1 MRNEILKDK
10 SPINVVATIDW
21 LRYIMKNKKGYY
33 DDMVNLFIKEYNLAD
48 FRNLPKNTIEKSID
62 KATGFDNA
70 MQKSFDEFLLLLYG
84 NMWEDKHN
92 DFFDKL
98 DE

>member
-1 MRNEILKDK
+1 MKNESLKDK

-21 LRYIMKNKKGYY
+21 LRYIIKNKTGYY

-48 FRNLPKNTIEKSID
+48 FRNLPRNTIEEAID
-62 KATGFDNA
+62 KASGFDNA
-70 MQKSFDEFLLLLYG
+70 MQKSFDEFLLLIHES
-84 NMWEDKHN
+84 MWEDKHE